1 MWKSGRDDLLF
12 CCTQPLQKLQDS
24 KNVKIST
31 QPKPTFHQSTGSG
44 TRVYNFTTFV
54 FQRQGGVYT
63 VATVRVVVLVEYME
77 SPQVNSVLDYQS
89 PGTYSS
95 TTVVLLCTVV
105 LRYDTV
111 QTNKQTKNTRKFF
124 HI

>member
-44 TRVYNFTTFV
+44 IIPGYTTSLLLCSKGK
-54 FQRQGGVYT
+54 GGGYT

-77 SPQVNSVLDYQS
+77 SPQVNSVLDFTN
-89 PGTYSS
+89 PPEH
-95 TTVVLLCTVV
+95 TVAL
-105 LRYDTV
+105 
-111 QTNKQTKNTRKFF
+111 Q
-124 HI
+124 